1 MLKNAVWVALFVAVP
16 GFLGYPAALNVDP
29 SDKKPARALDSG
41 ALENVL
47 LPSTAVISPEPR
59 WLAIESAIDGRAHHG
74 EFLTKELQRQLRQV
88 GCYRGDINGV
98 WTQSTRR
105 AMQIF
110 INRVNALLP
119 VERPDHVLLAILQK
133 HPDKACNKPCPSGE
147 IPAAD
152 GRCAPGALAG
162 LSVKT
167 ATLPQ
172 SGSLITSWTAIETAA
187 LDDAI
192 PQLPASRPLV
202 SGPVKPSSKPAVP
215 PKLVPQR
222 PMVATTN
229 SERARHLPR
238 SERDYQGVS
247 QRADRPPHQ
256 SAFVRS
262 MFQRFDSSLR

>member
-1 MLKNAVWVALFVAVP
+1 MLRKAVWVALFVAVP

-29 SDKKPARALDSG
+29 SDKKPRPALDGG
-41 ALENVL
+41 ALENVP
-47 LPSTAVISPEPR
+47 LPTTAVISLEPR
-59 WLAIESAIDGRAHHG
+59 WLVIQGSATDGRAHHG

-88 GCYRGDINGV
+88 GCYGGEINGV

-133 HPDKACNKPCPSGE
+133 HPDKACNKPCPLAE

-152 GRCAPGALAG
+152 GRCVPGALGA
-162 LSVKT
+162 LSIKT
-167 ATLPQ
+167 ATLPEA
-172 SGSLITSWTAIETAA
+172 GSLITSWTATETAA

-192 PQLPASRPLV
+192 PQLPASKPSRALL
-202 SGPVKPSSKPAVP
+202 SAPVKPPAKLAVP
-215 PKLVPQR
+215 PKPVPQR
-222 PMVATTN
+222 PIVATVN
-229 SERARHLPR
+229 REQARHLQR
-238 SERDYQGVS
+238 SERIS
-247 QRADRPPHQ
+247 QRAERPPHQ
-256 SAFVRS
+256 AAFVRS